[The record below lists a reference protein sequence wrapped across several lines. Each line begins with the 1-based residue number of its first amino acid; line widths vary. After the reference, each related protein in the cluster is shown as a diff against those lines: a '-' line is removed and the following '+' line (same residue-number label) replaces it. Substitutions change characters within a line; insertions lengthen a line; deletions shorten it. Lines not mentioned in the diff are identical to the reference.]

1 MPTIKLTA
9 RALDSLPA
17 PAKGRLEFWDAT
29 LPGFGLR
36 ITDKGAKSWVVM
48 YRVNGKLRRLTLGS
62 YPKKK
67 LADARE
73 EARAAMQA
81 AENGDDPAAEK
92 KAARQEVPDSF
103 GAVVEDYFKRDASR
117 RNKSWAET
125 RRLILRDC
133 EAWADRPVKDIT
145 RREVRDLL
153 DAIVDRG
160 SPVMANRLFAYIRRV
175 FNWAVD
181 REIITESPCRGL
193 KKPSEE
199 RSRDRVLTD
208 GEVVEFWHAAE
219 ALGYPFGPLYRLA
232 LLTAQRRGEV
242 AAARWQDIDLKR
254 GVWTLPRE
262 QTKSDRAHEVPLSPL
277 AVAELERLPRFK
289 SSGLLFPSRTKAQ
302 AAGKDPKRDA
312 GDHPVSGWS
321 RSKRRLD
328 EIILEARQKAAEGA
342 EVEPMQD
349 WTIHDLRRTAASGMA
364 RLGIPPHIVEKLLNH
379 SEGEISGVAAVYNR
393 YGYEDEK
400 RRAAEAWA
408 QFLQSLFN
416 PEDGGNVV
424 KMERQA

>member
-9 RALDSLPA
+9 RALDHLPV
-17 PAKGRLEFWDAT
+17 PAKGRLEFWDAA

-36 ITDKGAKSWVVM
+36 ITDRGVKSWVVM
-48 YRVNGKLRRLTLGS
+48 YRINGKSRRHTLGR
-62 YPKKK
+62 YPKM
-67 LADARE
+67 LLGDARE
-73 EARAAMQA
+73 EAREAMRA
-81 AENGDDPAAEK
+81 VEKGDDPAAEK
-92 KAARQEVPDSF
+92 KAARKAAPDSF
-103 GAVVEDYFKRDASR
+103 GQVVEDYFNRDASR
-117 RNKSWAET
+117 RNKAWVET

-133 EAWADRPVKDIT
+133 EKWTNRAIRDIS

-153 DAIVDRG
+153 DGIVDRG
-160 SPVMANRLFAYIRRV
+160 SPVMANRLFAYIRKV

-208 GEVVEFWHAAE
+208 GELVEFWNAAD

-262 QTKSDRAHEVPLSPL
+262 KTKSDRANEVPLSDL
-277 AVAELERLPRFK
+277 AIAELKSLPRFK
-289 SSGLLFPSRTKAQ
+289 SSALLFPSRTKTQLAN
-302 AAGKDPKRDA
+302 KDLKRDA
-312 GDHPVSGWS
+312 EDHPISGWS

-328 EIILEARQKAAEGA
+328 ELIAKERTKND
-342 EVEPMQD
+342 VEPMPG

-364 RLGIPPHIVEKLLNH
+364 RLRIAPHVVERLLNH
-379 SEGEISGVAAVYNR
+379 TEGEISGVAAVYNR

-400 RRAAEAWA
+400 RQATDAWA
-408 QFLQSLFN
+408 QFLMSLLN
-416 PEDGGNVV
+416 QKDNRNVV
-424 KMERQA
+424 KIEVRG